1 MWWLGNELLWLHPW
15 SAQVRSLGVWWFD
28 ILALRHISSSNS
40 PHQPLSR
47 WSLMIITLRH
57 CEPHEAASPAP
68 DMEIQFIPP
77 SVCELS
83 RHILYEAPE
92 SALDCWPRADPGNV
106 LIFILA
112 PLSSAPVSARVSLEH
127 DLTQQKIFTTAT
139 RKCRK
144 LQWWIRQAGTEWM
157 SVI

>member
-1 MWWLGNELLWLHPW
+1 MRLRVNSISITEYHYRSWCGDWVMSSCDCTLGQLYP
-15 SAQVRSLGVWWFD
+15 AQVRSLRVRWFD

-40 PHQPLSR
+40 PHHALSR
-47 WSLMIITLRH
+47 WSLIIITLRH

-112 PLSSAPVSARVSLEH
+112 PLSSAPVSAGSASS
-127 DLTQQKIFTTAT
+127 TT
-139 RKCRK
+139 
-144 LQWWIRQAGTEWM
+144 
-157 SVI
+157 